1 MDLFMLFIRKFFV
14 LVFLVSLTVIGGCA
28 GTDHDLS
35 SGNSP
40 ATFVP
45 ILTDHGVD
53 IFVDE
58 VDGKEA
64 RFGELDSVMIDQG
77 AHEIT
82 LRIEYQ
88 PSSGSAIIVGGLAN
102 LLLRAGTNKTFRTQL
117 KIDVEAGH
125 KYRLS
130 AKATSENSLD
140 VFIFDETKDQEVLR
154 HSFHVKDGNFERTF

>member
-1 MDLFMLFIRKFFV
+1 LPRRCAPRNDGLNLVPFV
-14 LVFLVSLTVIGGCA
+14 TVILIPA
-28 GTDHDLS
+28 IHRQQTIS
-35 SGNSP
+35 FSGISFCYRTN
-40 ATFVP
+40 
-45 ILTDHGVD
+45 
-53 IFVDE
+53 
-58 VDGKEA
+58 KET

-102 LLLRAGTNKTFRTQL
+102 LLLRSGTNKTIRTQL
-117 KIDVEAGH
+117 KIDVDAGH

-154 HSFHVKDGNFERTF
+154 HSFNVKDGNFERVF